1 MTTIPTS
8 STERWDIAAEA
19 VKKAK
24 GRWVIITD
32 GGKVPRNEKAR
43 EALER
48 RGLEVDVQSRVG
60 HGVTSERPWVGW
72 RTWARLSV

>member
-8 STERWDIAAEA
+8 AAERWDEAAEK

-24 GRWVIITD
+24 GRWVLVTD
-32 GGKVPRNEKAR
+32 GARRPRNEKVK

-48 RGLEVDVQSRVG
+48 RGLDVEVQSRVG
-60 HGVTSERPWVGW
+60 FGPTSERNWSGW
-72 RTWARLSV
+72 RTWARAV